1 MASNENNHDNITIN
15 WNNIINHDTRSIDDA
30 DLGKVQ
36 GLFEPFVVT
45 EKGTINKEK
54 FYIPK
59 SLFQRYDGEV
69 LCFNI
74 TEQQAK
80 DTCMRSTPPSEDEA
94 KQIVMSITEKREEK
108 EEKAD
113 GTKTIVVKEK
123 GKNQQIKK
131 LPTSMSLSRQN
142 TKEEEIV
149 KKIKIAANDL
159 KVIILSGAKVAKQKI
174 KERQETVA
182 EKQADKDAKQISK
195 MGDLATQFAT
205 AFEDILS
212 EIRTR
217 TYAEQEQ
224 IYTGFLKLME
234 QQHGLVSARRNLAS
248 KLKGSVRKPAL
259 ATTTAQPSLRGK
271 EQPRL
276 SKEAELPP
284 PHPQLPE
291 MINPPPRTNT
301 ITTKEKLKTKAK
313 TKKLQVITASKKES
327 PEQIRV
333 GKFSS
338 SITEPIDRENPT
350 QKQKITETTTNDGN
364 DATTKKG
371 KGNR

>member
-1 MASNENNHDNITIN
+1 MIIVASNENNNNHDNITIN
-15 WNNIINHDTRSIDDA
+15 WNNIINRDTRSIDDA

-74 TEQQAK
+74 TEQRAK
-80 DTCMRSTPPSEDEA
+80 DTCMRSTPPSDDEA
-94 KQIVMSITEKREEK
+94 KQIVKSITEKSTVSTREKREEK
-108 EEKAD
+108 EEKTD
-113 GTKTIVVKEK
+113 EKRIVAVKEK
-123 GKNQQIKK
+123 GKKQQIKK
-131 LPTSMSLSRQN
+131 LPTSRSLSRQGTN
-142 TKEEEIV
+142 EEEIV

-159 KVIILSGAKVAKQKI
+159 KDIILSGAKVAKQKI

-195 MGDLATQFAT
+195 MGDLATQYT
-205 AFEDILS
+205 SSFEDILS

-224 IYTGFLKLME
+224 IYTGFLKLIE
-234 QQHGLVSARRNLAS
+234 QQRGLVSARRNLAS
-248 KLKGSVRKPAL
+248 KLKGSVLKPAL
-259 ATTTAQPSLRGK
+259 AARTAQPSVRGK

-276 SKEAELPP
+276 SKEPELPP
-284 PHPQLPE
+284 PPPQLPE
-291 MINPPPRTNT
+291 MTNPHPQTNSA
-301 ITTKEKLKTKAK
+301 TTEEKLKTK
-313 TKKLQVITASKKES
+313 TKKL
-327 PEQIRV
+327 R
-333 GKFSS
+333 
-338 SITEPIDRENPT
+338 
-350 QKQKITETTTNDGN
+350 
-364 DATTKKG
+364 
-371 KGNR
+371 